1 MNVTVSTL
9 FITLASFSFVSLAEA
24 APISKPV
31 RQACQN
37 DYRKFC
43 GEYGIDSPAL
53 RHCMDR
59 AGKNLSKVCVNA
71 LINAGEVTRTEVN
84 RRK

>member
-1 MNVTVSTL
+1 MNITVSTL
-9 FITLASFSFVSLAEA
+9 LIALASFSYVSWAEA

-43 GEYGIDSPAL
+43 AEYGIDSPAL
-53 RHCMDR
+53 RSCMDR
-59 AGKNLSKVCVNA
+59 AGKDLSKHCVNA
-71 LINAGEVTRTEVN
+71 LIDAGEVTRTEVN